1 MTEPIE
7 KIPAEVRWQI
17 AGKGLTGACMAVA
30 NSLRQAVGEEKYNE
44 VMRALW
50 YQAGKG
56 VKEFIE
62 AFGLPVRDARQIEE
76 AAQLAAL
83 ASMGAE
89 FKFEVVEASQD
100 RCVER
105 VSKCPWY
112 ERAKEQGIGFDLCTF
127 GHGSWGEGIVESAN
141 PDFTYRISKSM
152 PRGAPHCEV
161 IIERKK

>member
-1 MTEPIE
+1 MTDPIE
-7 KIPAEVRWQI
+7 KIPAEARWQI
-17 AGKGLTGACMAVA
+17 ATKGLTGAAMAVA
-30 NSLRQAVGEEKYNE
+30 NALRQAVGEEKYNE

-76 AAQLAAL
+76 AAQLASL
-83 ASMGAE
+83 ASMGPE
-89 FKFEVVEASQD
+89 FKYEVVEASQD
-100 RCVER
+100 RCVAR

-112 ERAKEQGIGFDLCTF
+112 ERHKEQGMGFDLCTF
-127 GHGSWGEGIVESAN
+127 GHGSWGEGFVESAN
-141 PDFTYRISKSM
+141 PDFIYSVSKSM
-152 PRGAPHCEV
+152 ARGDSYCEV